1 MLLRQIQYFVSVVE
15 CGSFT
20 QAAEQCYISQ
30 SAISQQIQAL
40 EREIGAI
47 LIHRE
52 NRRFALTAA
61 GEHFYR
67 RGRALLLDAQTLC
80 RETRLLAGGEAVRL
94 QIGSLPNY
102 SGRELRQA
110 IAEFASRYPDV
121 PIGILNGTHEEL
133 YDLLRAGDVDIIL
146 SDQRR
151 AFSDE
156 FVNVSLRA
164 CACCAELSVHSGL
177 SGGEY
182 VRLEDLRKSL
192 PCILISS
199 KEQQSE
205 EQAYYEN
212 TLGFSGSF
220 LFARTLE
227 EGRLM
232 VAGNRGFLPLES
244 IGAPPPDDGFIRR
257 LPIFREDRPLMR
269 NLCAFWLK
277 KRTNSR
283 IEAFAD
289 LLCALFNQP

>member
-52 NRRFALTAA
+52 NRRCTLTAA
-61 GEHFYR
+61 GEYFYR

-151 AFSDE
+151 AFSDQ

-205 EQAYYEN
+205 EQEYYQN
-212 TLGFSGSF
+212 TLDFGGSY
-220 LFARTLE
+220 LFAENLE
-227 EGRLM
+227 EGRLL
-232 VAGNRGFLPLES
+232 VASNRGFLPVEQAGTLPAES
-244 IGAPPPDDGFIRR
+244 PSIRR
-257 LPIFREDRPLMR
+257 LPIYKDGKPFLRNYCMFWKKDR
-269 NLCAFWLK
+269 
-277 KRTNSR
+277 SSYY
-283 IEAFAD
+283 IEEFAEILHR
-289 LLCALFNQP
+289 LLETA